1 MAYGLRGAVLTGLG
15 FVRWLRAVGSGDE
28 ALRDRAVA
36 ALREAV
42 DRSPRLRAGMAL
54 TNLGSALMDRGLAS
68 GSRAWLAEAVTVLRR
83 ALDDSPPA
91 AVERTLHLN
100 NLAEAL
106 RCCTRPWATR
116 PPPMRPP
123 YCCGRRWPYRRATA
137 AAPTWPG
144 STWAP
149 CSINRALL
157 EADPRLADEA
167 RRVLEDAV
175 ARSGRAIRRV
185 LTPCR
190 NSPPPG

>member
-1 MAYGLRGAVLTGLG
+1 
-15 FVRWLRAVGSGDE
+15 
-28 ALRDRAVA
+28 
-36 ALREAV
+36 
-42 DRSPRLRAGMAL
+42 
-54 TNLGSALMDRGLAS
+54 MDRGLAS

-106 RCCTRPWATR
+106 RCWYETVGDP
-116 PPPMRPP
+116 
-123 YCCGRRWPYRRATA
+123 A
-137 AAPTWPG
+137 AADEAAVLLRAAMAVPQGDRGGTDLAG
-144 STWAP
+144 VNLGALL
-149 CSINRALL
+149 INRALL

-167 RRVLEDAV
+167 GGSSKTRSPG
-175 ARSGRAIRRV
+175 SGRAIRRV